1 MENHFSEPLDIED
14 VLSETSPENEEEV
27 SLRPQTLDDYI
38 GQTNLKKM
46 FKRKKQKL

>member
-27 SLRPQTLDDYI
+27 SF
-38 GQTNLKKM
+38 NKV
-46 FKRKKQKL
+46 KRKNKFKL